1 MQIRSLRDTPFKDIL
16 ECFFQAFHKYYVD
29 ISKDHEYYKERW
41 RMANV
46 NYGLSFGAFHGDK
59 LVGFVLN
66 AVDCREGLL
75 TAYNACTG
83 VLPEFR
89 GKKLV
94 KSIYD
99 YAIPVLKT
107 NEIER
112 CTLEVITKNERAI
125 KAYAS
130 VGFEITKHYKCFSG
144 TLPNKTSRDHQV
156 CEGSFTTEVLIML
169 LNQNWYSWENHALTI
184 TKGNY
189 RYFEILFQGT
199 TESYFIIAPSG
210 GYVAQMEVLVE
221 NPGAW
226 NRLFS
231 GLAQIAGQIKVNNV
245 DERLTDKITYL
256 QNAGLTNYLDQYEMQ
271 MPF

>member
-1 MQIRSLRDTPFKDIL
+1 MQIRNLRDTPFKDIL
-16 ECFFQAFHKYYVD
+16 ECFYQAFQEYYVD

-41 RMANV
+41 RLANV
-46 NYGLSFGAFHGDK
+46 NYGLSFGAFHRDK

-66 AVDCREGLL
+66 AIDCREGLF
-75 TAYNACTG
+75 TSYNACTG
-83 VLPEFR
+83 VFPEFR

-99 YAIPVLKT
+99 YAIPILKE

-112 CTLEVITKNERAI
+112 CILEVITENSRAI
-125 KAYAS
+125 NAYRR

-144 TLPNKTSRDHQV
+144 TLAHKPEEEYELREVGFNTD
-156 CEGSFTTEVLIML
+156 VLIKL

-221 NPGAW
+221 TPGAW

-231 GLAQIAGQIKVNNV
+231 GLAQIADQIKINNV
-245 DERLTDKITYL
+245 DERHTDKITHL
-256 QNAGLTNYLDQYEMQ
+256 QNARLTNYLDQYEME
-271 MPF
+271 MFL